1 MCLQTVTQFG
11 DRSGAARLR
20 ELEDLVEG
28 PRVGLAARF
37 AAAVTAFDASGLEAV
52 SDEYEHMGDVIGA
65 IDAAALAAVT
75 HRRDGKGGSAYGC
88 ASRAAMLAERCGAVT
103 PALRRAEERSPLSD
117 REREIVA
124 LIGEGLSNRAVAARL
139 SLSVRTIEG
148 HMYRAMGKT
157 GTASR
162 DELVALMRQHS
173 SK

>member
-1 MCLQTVTQFG
+1 
-11 DRSGAARLR
+11 
-20 ELEDLVEG
+20 
-28 PRVGLAARF
+28 
-37 AAAVTAFDASGLEAV
+37 
-52 SDEYEHMGDVIGA
+52 VIGA

-88 ASRAAMLAERCGAVT
+88 ASRAAMLAERCGGAVT